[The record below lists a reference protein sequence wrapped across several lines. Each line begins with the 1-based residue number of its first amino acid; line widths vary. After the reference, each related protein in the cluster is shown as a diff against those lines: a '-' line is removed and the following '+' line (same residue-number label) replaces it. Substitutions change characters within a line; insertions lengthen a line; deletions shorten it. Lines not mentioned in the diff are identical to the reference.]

1 MTQWNQNGITPNPN
15 GNNPNRSSK
24 TPEEIEGEIARTRGA
39 ISSDINELGDKF
51 SPDKLRESA
60 KGVISDAKEE
70 ARDLM
75 REAKEAAV
83 GSLREAKDSAVGS
96 LRDVKDSAV
105 ESFRSA
111 KDTAFHAV
119 SDTAQQIGTQA
130 KRAGG
135 ATAQF
140 VGENAI
146 PLSLISVGVAWLT
159 LSLRQNRSSRGY
171 GDSRYSFDAELDREW
186 EQNLDRDLGSASSS
200 QGSRGL
206 RDRIRPRVEDLQHRM
221 DEVGQKA
228 RDMGRD
234 ARDRLVGVEHDA
246 RDFALD
252 NPLAIGA
259 VAIAAGVG
267 VGLLLPG
274 TSRENQL
281 MGETRARLMND
292 ARRTAGRVAQTAKD
306 TVNEVKTAIKEPS

>member
-1 MTQWNQNGITPNPN
+1 MTQSNQNGITSTQT
-15 GNNPNRSSK
+15 GDGPNRSSK
-24 TPEEIEGEIARTRGA
+24 SPEEIESEIARTRGA
-39 ISSDINELGDKF
+39 ISSDISELGDKF

-83 GSLREAKDSAVGS
+83 GSLRDVKDSAVGS
-96 LRDVKDSAV
+96 LREAKDSAV

-111 KDTAFHAV
+111 KDTAIHAV
-119 SDTAQQIGTQA
+119 SDTAHEIGTQA

-140 VGENAI
+140 VAENAV
-146 PLSLISVGVAWLT
+146 PLSLIGAGIAWLT
-159 LSLRQNRSSRGY
+159 WSLRRDRSSRGY
-171 GDSRYSFDAELDREW
+171 PDSRYSFEAEQDREW
-186 EQNLDRDLGSASSS
+186 EQSLNRDLGSGSSS
-200 QGSRGL
+200 QDSRGL
-206 RDRIRPRVEDLQHRM
+206 RDRLRPRVEDLQHRM

-228 RDMGRD
+228 RDMSRD
-234 ARDRLVGVEHDA
+234 ARDRLLGVEHDA

-281 MGETRARLMND
+281 MGETRARLMDD

-306 TVNEVKTAIKEPS
+306 TVNEVKTAITEP